1 MEINIVSWDDA
12 QTALR
17 LIRQKV
23 FIDEQEVPENL
34 EWDNFDKQATHI
46 LGKEGNRPVACA
58 RLLSDGQLGRLAVLK
73 DYRSHGWGGRILRY
87 AEEYLLEKKHSK
99 VFLNSQANSYNFY
112 YKNGYRPTD
121 KMMWDANIPHIEM
134 QKILKRPNPAS
145 KTYIL
150 THDDDNHTSEQA
162 IASAVWFQIASSQ
175 SRREITIQIHDLAHP
190 IFNNPACLA
199 NLATFIRQSR
209 QTHIRVLIHNEIPGL
224 AEHPLLRLR
233 QRMSSRI
240 KIRALEST
248 ANKETHNN
256 TIIFDLA
263 GHLRFNHKAIFCNF
277 NNRLSV
283 RRHRESF
290 EQDWEKSKELIE
302 GRKFFI

>member
-23 FIDEQEVPENL
+23 FIDEQEVPEDL
-34 EWDNFDKQATHI
+34 EWDSFDKQAVHI

-58 RLLSDGQLGRLAVLK
+58 RLLPDGQLGRLAVLK
-73 DYRSHGWGGRILRY
+73 DYRTHGWGGRLLRT
-87 AEEYLLEKKHSK
+87 AEEYLLDKKFSK
-99 VFLNSQANSYNFY
+99 VFLNSQANSYRFY
-112 YKNGYRPTD
+112 YKNGYRPTG

-134 QKILKRPNPAS
+134 QKILKRPNPSS

-150 THDDDNHTSEQA
+150 NCDDDSHTSDQA

-175 SRREITIQIHDLAHP
+175 SRREIVIQIHDLAHP
-190 IFNNPACLA
+190 LFNNPSCLSS
-199 NLATFIRQSR
+199 LITFIKQSR
-209 QTHIRVLIHNEIPGL
+209 QTYVRILIHNEVPGL

-233 QRMSSRI
+233 DRMSSRM
-240 KIRALEST
+240 KVRAIDSPL
-248 ANKETHNN
+248 NKEAHNN
-256 TIIFDLA
+256 LITFDLC
-263 GHLRFNHKAIFCNF
+263 GQLRFNHKSVFCNF
-277 NNRLSV
+277 SNRLSAS
-283 RRHRESF
+283 RHRENF
-290 EQDWEKSKELIE
+290 EQDWAKSKELIE